1 MQETAHFAGRRMV
14 TPCWL
19 ADLFQ
24 FPKMDAG
31 GFFEVVAGVED
42 FGAVPEG
49 DVAGDFA
56 VADGVE
62 EEESAFAGD
71 VGLLCDEFGFAP
83 ALGDDFGE
91 AGGAGGEFAIDADG
105 FPSVAGREGGVVE
118 EGFVGLVQGGGEA
131 DGAGVG
137 VRIVVGGAEFDEAF
151 GGFEA
156 VVLGEVGIARGG
168 GERDAWKEEREESAG
183 NESTYAQVHGEG

>member
-1 MQETAHFAGRRMV
+1 MIAHE
-14 TPCWL
+14 CWNRP
-19 ADLFQ
+19 LFK
-24 FPKMDAG
+24 FPEKDSG

-62 EEESAFAGD
+62 EEEAAFSGD
-71 VGLLCDEFGFAP
+71 FGFLFDEFGFAP
-83 ALGDDFGE
+83 IPGDDFGE

-118 EGFVGLVQGGGEA
+118 KGFVGLVKGGGEA

-137 VRIVVGGAEFDEAF
+137 LGIVVGGAEFDEAF

-156 VVLGEVGIARGG
+156 VVLGEVGIFGRVCGMDAG
-168 GERDAWKEEREESAG
+168 GEQR
-183 NESTYAQVHGEG
+183 NGEAEY